1 MDKLIVFLKYL
12 FGLTWISE
20 HPLGLLFVIVIIFA
34 ETGLFVGF
42 FLPGDS
48 LLFVTG
54 LLFAKHSLQGH
65 IIGFIPMILLLSVAG
80 ILGNMVGYWFGKK
93 SGPLLFQKKDKLL
106 FKRKHLLA
114 AKEFYDEKGPGTIFL
129 ARFLP
134 IVRTFVP
141 IVAGVVE
148 MDRKKFMLYNI
159 VGSVCWIT
167 SMMCIGYFLGDK
179 FPILQKR
186 IDLLIIAIV
195 LITTLPVL
203 IKMFFSKKKKPVT

>member
-1 MDKLIVFLKYL
+1 MQQIIDFIKYL
-12 FGLTWISE
+12 FGLTWIAE
-20 HPLGLLFVIVIIFA
+20 HPLGLIFVIAIIFA

-42 FLPGDS
+42 LLPGDS

-54 LLFAKHSLQGH
+54 LLFAKDSLH
-65 IIGFIPMILLLSVAG
+65 LIGFIPMIVILSIAG

-93 SGPLLFQKKDKLL
+93 SGPLLFTKQDTFFFKK
-106 FKRKHLLA
+106 KHLIA

-159 VGSVCWIT
+159 IGSFAWIT
-167 SMMCIGYFLGDK
+167 SMMCIGYFLGDR

-186 IDLLIIAIV
+186 IDLLIIGIV
-195 LITTLPVL
+195 AVTTLPVL
-203 IKMFFSKKKKPVT
+203 FKMFFGKKKPKAS

>member
-1 MDKLIVFLKYL
+1 MHQLVEFLKYL

-20 HPLGLLFVIVIIFA
+20 NPLGLLFVICIIFA

-54 LLFAKHSLQGH
+54 LLFAKDSLH
-65 IIGFIPMILLLSVAG
+65 LIGFFPMIVLLSIAG

-93 SGPLLFQKKDKLL
+93 SGPLLFSKKDTFF
-106 FKRKHLLA
+106 FKKKHLLA
-114 AKEFYDEKGPGTIFL
+114 AKEFYDERGPGTIFL

-141 IVAGVVE
+141 IVAGIVE

-159 VGSVCWIT
+159 IGSATWIT
-167 SMMCIGYFLGDK
+167 SMMFIGYFLGDR

-186 IDLLIIAIV
+186 IDLLIIGIV
-195 LITTLPVL
+195 LVTTLPVL
-203 IKMFFSKKKKPVT
+203 FKMFFSKKKKPTL

>member
-1 MDKLIVFLKYL
+1 MDKLIVFIKYL

-20 HPLGLLFVIVIIFA
+20 HPLGLMFVIIIIFS

-54 LLFAKHSLQGH
+54 LLFAKDSLH
-65 IIGFIPMILLLSVAG
+65 VIGFIPMILLLSIAG

-93 SGPLLFQKKDKLL
+93 SGPLLFQKKDTFL

-159 VGSVCWIT
+159 VGSITWIT
-167 SMMCIGYFLGDK
+167 SMMCIGYFLGDR

-186 IDLLIIAIV
+186 IDLLIIGIV
-195 LITTLPVL
+195 VVTTLPVL
-203 IKMFFSKKKKPVT
+203 IKMFFGKKKKPTA

>member
-1 MDKLIVFLKYL
+1 MDKLVVFIKYL

-20 HPLGLLFVIVIIFA
+20 HPLGLLFVIIIIFA

-54 LLFAKHSLQGH
+54 LLFAKDSLH
-65 IIGFIPMILLLSVAG
+65 VVGFVPMIIFLSIVG

-93 SGPLLFQKKDKLL
+93 SGPLLFQKKDTLL

-114 AKEFYDEKGPGTIFL
+114 AKEFYDERGPGTIFL

-148 MDRKKFMLYNI
+148 MDYKKFMLYNI
-159 VGSVCWIT
+159 VGSITWIT
-167 SMMCIGYFLGDK
+167 SMMCIGYFLGDR

-186 IDLLIIAIV
+186 IDLLIIGIV

-203 IKMFFSKKKKPVT
+203 IKMFFSKKKKPTI

>member
-1 MDKLIVFLKYL
+1 MDKLIVFIKYL

-54 LLFAKHSLQGH
+54 LLFAKDSLHGNV
-65 IIGFIPMILLLSVAG
+65 IGFIPMLVLLSIAG

-93 SGPLLFQKKDKLL
+93 SGPLLFQKKDTFL

-114 AKEFYDEKGPGTIFL
+114 AKEFYDERGPGTIFL

-148 MDRKKFMLYNI
+148 MDRKKFMFYNI
-159 VGSVCWIT
+159 VGSITWIT
-167 SMMCIGYFLGDK
+167 SMMCIGYFLGDR

-186 IDLLIIAIV
+186 IDLLIIGIV

-203 IKMFFSKKKKPVT
+203 IKMFFSKKKKPTA

>member
-1 MDKLIVFLKYL
+1 MDKLIIFIKYL

-20 HPLGLLFVIVIIFA
+20 HPLGLLFVIVIIFS

-54 LLFAKHSLQGH
+54 LLFAKDSLH
-65 IIGFIPMILLLSVAG
+65 VIGFIPMILLLSIAG

-93 SGPLLFQKKDKLL
+93 SGPLLFQKKDTFL

-159 VGSVCWIT
+159 VGSISWIT
-167 SMMCIGYFLGDK
+167 SMMCIGYFLGDR

-186 IDLLIIAIV
+186 IDLLIIGIV
-195 LITTLPVL
+195 LVTTLPVL
-203 IKMFFSKKKKPVT
+203 IRMFFGKKKKPTL